1 MVTKEDINA
10 AYSRI
15 RQLDSTIPDI
25 VLEFM
30 RHSSIDAMNGDT
42 DQVVID
48 GPQKGKEVWQFEE
61 GEQPKLLSN
70 NYVVETEN
78 FKRVGDWIY
87 IKCDDV
93 YWHITLFQKHPIY
106 NQPSPSTQ
114 SGVRAGA
121 IDFREGTAEELLQ
134 VLA

>member
-1 MVTKEDINA
+1 MVTKEDVNS

-30 RHSSIDAMNGDT
+30 RHSSIDAMNGDA

-61 GEQPKLLSN
+61 GEHPKLLSN

-78 FKRVGDWIY
+78 FKRIGDWLIPKGY
-87 IKCDDV
+87 DEAFNVCKIHRIFKSDNPNEVWISTNDDSYAV
-93 YWHITLFQKHPIY
+93 T
-106 NQPSPSTQ
+106 
-114 SGVRAGA
+114 GA
-121 IDFREGTAEELLQ
+121 VEELLQ